1 MNDPSRDITALDDF
15 GDDLRRQ
22 RRLFS
27 EVQEVAHIGIWEWE
41 VDHGRVTWSPEL
53 YRIYGV
59 SSREY
64 AHTFEGYLQK
74 GHPRDRQRVRAAVEH
89 MFIDRTSFTHDEQ
102 ILRPDGSIRCLH
114 TWGHALVDDRG
125 QVARMI
131 GVCQDVTEQRVAEE
145 QLRQSERR
153 YRLIVEDADEGI
165 WLGDEDGRT
174 L

>member
-64 AHTFEGYLQK
+64 APRLRGICRKSILGIANECALRSNTCSST
-74 GHPRDRQRVRAAVEH
+74 GHPLRTTNKYSDLTDRSGVFIPGVTRSLMIVVR
-89 MFIDRTSFTHDEQ
+89 
-102 ILRPDGSIRCLH
+102 LR
-114 TWGHALVDDRG
+114 
-125 QVARMI
+125 
-131 GVCQDVTEQRVAEE
+131 E
-145 QLRQSERR
+145 
-153 YRLIVEDADEGI
+153 
-165 WLGDEDGRT
+165 
-174 L
+174 